1 MVNGEGSNVTRRT
14 VLRSA
19 GIALAT
25 GVGSVAVTGSAA
37 AAVSI
42 RGLRSGAGVARSGER
57 SPGWE
62 NRDRS
67 GDYQLIDQGYAG
79 IVREVDSSNSTVR
92 VDWHHYDYDWWMWV
106 GFLREIDP
114 PQYREPP
121 CT

>member
-1 MVNGEGSNVTRRT
+1 
-14 VLRSA
+14 
-19 GIALAT
+19 
-25 GVGSVAVTGSAA
+25 VAVTGSAA
-37 AAVSI
+37 AASPFEVCDQVQVWPDQ
-42 RGLRSGAGVARSGER
+42 GNAA
-57 SPGWE
+57 PGWE